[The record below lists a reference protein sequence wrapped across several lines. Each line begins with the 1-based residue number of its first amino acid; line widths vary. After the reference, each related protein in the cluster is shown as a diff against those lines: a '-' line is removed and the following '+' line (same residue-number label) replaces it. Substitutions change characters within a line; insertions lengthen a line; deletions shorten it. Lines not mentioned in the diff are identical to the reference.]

1 MKPLQN
7 IQRGPLHLFVHAAQI
22 GIVSASLLLIAGCDS
37 EPESHAVS
45 APPPGAPGSA
55 QTVVVAPGTT
65 QPAQAVAPAGASTV
79 VVTQA
84 PPAPQTENPGTQPSS
99 AHVWVPGYW
108 TWQNSQYQWVAGRWA
123 IPPEGNTAWIPPHWE
138 PEGNGY
144 RFYEGY
150 WK

>member
-1 MKPLQN
+1 MKPLLN
-7 IQRGPLHLFVHAAQI
+7 RQRGSLHPFVHAAQI
-22 GIVSASLLLIAGCDS
+22 GIVSAGLLLLAGCSTEPDS
-37 EPESHAVS
+37 HVVS
-45 APPPGAPGSA
+45 APPPGAPGAA
-55 QTVVVAPGTT
+55 QPVTVVTQSGTAAPT
-65 QPAQAVAPAGASTV
+65 VVPAGASTV
-79 VVTQA
+79 VVTQT
-84 PPAPQTENPGTQPSS
+84 PPALQTENPGTQPSS

-108 TWQNSQYQWVAGRWA
+108 TWQNSQYQWVTGRWA